1 MDILGLGTTPTKTE
15 GKWGKKI
22 KNEGTSKEHGTQV
35 LKTQFS
41 RGLKSCSVLLT
52 HGTPVSQTRFSIANS
67 SLKDSRC

>member
-35 LKTQFS
+35 LKTQFP
-41 RGLKSCSVLLT
+41 RGLTSSSVLPT
-52 HGTPVSQTRFSIANS
+52 HGTPVS
-67 SLKDSRC
+67 